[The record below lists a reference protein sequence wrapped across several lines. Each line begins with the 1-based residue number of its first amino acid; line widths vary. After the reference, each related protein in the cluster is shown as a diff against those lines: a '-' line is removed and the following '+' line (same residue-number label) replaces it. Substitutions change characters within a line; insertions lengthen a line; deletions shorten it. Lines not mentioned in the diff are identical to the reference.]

1 MAQQPDA
8 PEGRPDRPRWVGFVQ
23 LVLIVAAVAVALFFA
38 RAPERVVRGVASDLT
53 DEKPKP
59 SVSVVH
65 PEPTEQALTVHLTG
79 AVKLDG
85 KVTVRSEVEGRVVR
99 VSPRF
104 RNGGSIAANEE
115 LVKVDPV
122 AFELR
127 VQAAEWAVRKAEARV
142 RMEQARG
149 ESEAQAFSREN
160 PGEEPS
166 DWIRRIPSI
175 AKAEAELGLARTALA
190 LAELDLART
199 SVSVPYEARV
209 IRSDAEVGRV
219 VGPADRVGPSSVLGV
234 VYRVEA
240 LEVSAPIE
248 TADLGYLAPV
258 IGRTARVTALGRT
271 HEAQVVRVSSVVS
284 PKTRLASL
292 FLEFRDGPPPGSLPL
307 PGTFVEVEISGPSYE
322 GVYVLPEAAVQEGG
336 SVWVVDDG
344 VLRSHL
350 PRELGRT
357 DEGWVVEAFD
367 AADGVVLGV
376 LPGARAGLAVVPTD
390 AAASE

>member
-1 MAQQPDA
+1 MAQQPGA

-79 AVKLDG
+79 SVNLDG

-115 LVKVDPV
+115 LVKVDPA

-149 ESEAQAFSREN
+149 ESEAQA
-160 PGEEPS
+160 
-166 DWIRRIPSI
+166 
-175 AKAEAELGLARTALA
+175 ELGLARTALE

-199 SVSVPYEARV
+199 SVSMPYEARV
-209 IRSDAEVGRV
+209 IRSDVEVGRV

-240 LEVSAPIE
+240 LVVSAPIE

-258 IGRTARVTALGRT
+258 IGRAARVIALGRT
-271 HEAQVVRVSSVVS
+271 HEAEVVRVSSVVS

-292 FLEFRDGPPPGSLPL
+292 FLEFRDAPPPGSLLL
-307 PGTFVEVEISGPSYE
+307 PGTFVEVEIAGPSYE

-344 VLRSHL
+344 ELRSHL

-357 DEGWVVEAFD
+357 DDGWVVEAFD
-367 AADGVVLGV
+367 AAGGVVLGV
-376 LPGARAGLAVVPTD
+376 LPGARAGLAVIPTD